1 MNVIELI
8 KEKTL
13 WLIGAVLITVPLLA
27 CYPIL
32 RFLGLPEK
40 IASIATVCLTGVAY
54 VLLVTCI
61 KPFLRKILP
70 LIRSKAPDEFSA
82 VVLKRGGA
90 GIQIVKGPSSSL
102 SDSELD
108 VIFSNANIVR
118 DLRGNWT
125 HS

>member
-13 WLIGAVLITVPLLA
+13 WLIGAVLITIPLLA

-32 RFLGLPEK
+32 RLLGLSERVT
-40 IASIATVCLTGVAY
+40 SIATVCLTGVAY
-54 VLLVTCI
+54 ILLVTCI

-70 LIRSKAPDEFSA
+70 FIRSKAPDEFSA
-82 VVLKRGGA
+82 VVLKRGGT

-108 VIFSNANIVR
+108 VIFLNANIVR
-118 DLRGNWT
+118 DLRGNWM

>member
-1 MNVIELI
+1 MNVIEVI

-13 WLIGAVLITVPLLA
+13 WLIGAILITVPLLA

-32 RFLGLPEK
+32 RLLGLPEK
-40 IASIATVCLTGVAY
+40 IASIATVCLTGIAY
-54 VLLVTCI
+54 VLLVTSI

-70 LIRSKAPDEFSA
+70 FIRSKAPDEFSA
-82 VVLKRGGA
+82 VVLKHRGA

-118 DLRGNWT
+118 YFKGSWI

>member
-1 MNVIELI
+1 MNIIELI

-13 WLIGAVLITVPLLA
+13 WLIGAVLITIPLLV

-32 RFLGLPEK
+32 RLLGLPERV
-40 IASIATVCLTGVAY
+40 ASIATVCLTGVAY
-54 VLLVTCI
+54 ILLVTCI

-70 LIRSKAPDEFSA
+70 FIRSKAPDEFSA
-82 VVLKRGGA
+82 VVLKRGGT
-90 GIQIVKGPSSSL
+90 GIRIVKGPSSSL

-118 DLRGNWT
+118 DLRGNWL

>member
-1 MNVIELI
+1 MNIIELI

-32 RFLGLPEK
+32 RLLGLSEK

-54 VLLVTCI
+54 VLLVTFI

-70 LIRSKAPDEFSA
+70 FIRSKLPDEFSA
-82 VVLKRGGA
+82 VVLKREDA

-108 VIFSNANIVR
+108 VLFSKANIVR